1 MGSLSDL
8 QVLRDSLLL
17 CYALWCDDEW
27 VVVVELWLS
36 FASAK
41 RSIRNNFGLT
51 VTRIAQVFLSQAEFV
66 FRGLIRQVIL
76 SVCQGEERALRFLL
90 VRFDEVLSCEVGVS
104 R

>member
-41 RSIRNNFGLT
+41 RSMRNNFGLT

-66 FRGLIRQVIL
+66 FRRLIRQVIL

-90 VRFDEVLSCEVGVS
+90 VRFDEVLSCGVGVS